1 MLTAF
6 QPPRGRGFFDR
17 GIQSNLSPAS
27 PECLAGAF
35 PQRRNHR
42 AFGVIAASESRGRE
56 GRAACAKRRA
66 GRRGHFSR
74 PYRGPF
80 LCGEPSSLPRSILD
94 QSSCVLPVS
103 GRVLPENVPR
113 RFGSLASQSLC
124 RVVHAARLCPRS
136 VSAGQAIEIVLPP
149 FRRRVSHA
157 GRDGRHMMNAWQRL
171 DI

>member
-113 RFGSLASQSLC
+113 CAVPLAFFPSCCAVRTAFLFVPVPVPSSQAMKLE
-124 RVVHAARLCPRS
+124 P
-136 VSAGQAIEIVLPP
+136 PP
-149 FRRRVSHA
+149 FLRRAFHA
-157 GRDGRHMMNAWQRL
+157 GCEGRHIMKL
-171 DI
+171 G